1 MAGAFSVRIS
11 SPARGVYR
19 SIVRSRPID
28 LDTNILTTGEPDG
41 PLVKK
46 IASTH

>member
-1 MAGAFSVRIS
+1 MAEAFTVRNS

-28 LDTNILTTGEPDG
+28 LDTNILTTGEHGG
-41 PLVKK
+41 PLAKK
-46 IASTH
+46 IASIH